1 MSLLPYYFVIIGHK
15 FGSKPSGRQDKWKC
29 MPSYVIYSIHKTKT
43 KFFIKNATITVTES
57 REKFFPLGF
66 YNED

>member
-15 FGSKPSGRQDKWKC
+15 FGSEPSGRQDKRKY
-29 MPSYVIYSIHKTKT
+29 MPSHIIYSIHKTKT
-43 KFFIKNATITVTES
+43 KFFIRSATITVTES
-57 REKFFPLGF
+57 RETFFPLGF